1 MSFPLSYIMLQQLS
15 VPLVSFG
22 GQLFSHGSTSPSSP
36 DFLVQDFAVIMIVAA
51 IMLIITHRLKQP
63 MVIGYILAGMI
74 IGPYTPPFSLI
85 QNVNSLNTFAELG
98 IIMLLFVIGT
108 EFPIA
113 KLRSV
118 GRISIVVAIPESIGT
133 LVIVFFVAQTLGF
146 STFDSL
152 FLALAMSITSTV
164 VTVRVLEEL
173 DMIKDKSTVLILGIT
188 IVEDIIAITTLGIFQ
203 SLATNAGQVSILQVS
218 IAIGIV
224 AAFIGSI
231 LLLGSRYVPK
241 IIDKIGKTEDYA
253 LILIVILGL
262 AFGLSFAAKELGLSV
277 ATGAFLAG
285 VLVAESKSAN
295 VARVITTP
303 LRDMFAAIFFI
314 SIGALIDLSHIPM
327 LIVPAMLLILTSFAS
342 KFLIITAILAGAKR
356 YGGITALRTGLGMA
370 SARGELSLVVAK
382 AGQDVGAIGSSVF
395 PILGIVTIVTAFMT
409 SYVIK
414 FGSKIRIVPQRPST
428 PSLLPS
434 SSSFAFTPS
443 SSSETRT
450 KRSGFGYKLIM
461 LIRSKA
467 HDIKNKYF
475 NKA

>member
-1 MSFPLSYIMLQQLS
+1 MLQQLL
-15 VPLVSFG
+15 VPLLSFG
-22 GQLFSHGSTSPSSP
+22 GQLFSHGSTPTSSP
-36 DFLVQDFAVIMIVAA
+36 DFLIQDFAVIMIVAA
-51 IMLIITHRLKQP
+51 IMLVITHRLKQP

-118 GRISIVVAIPESIGT
+118 GRISVIVALPESIGT
-133 LVIVFFVAQTLGF
+133 LVIVFFVAQALGF
-146 STFDSL
+146 SFFDSL

-164 VTVRVLEEL
+164 VTVRILEEL
-173 DMIKDKSTVLILGIT
+173 GMIKDKSTVLILGIT

-203 SLATNAGQVSILQVS
+203 SVAANSGQVSIPQVS
-218 IAIGIV
+218 ISIGIV

-241 IIDKIGKTEDYA
+241 IIDKIGKTGDYA

-295 VARVITTP
+295 IARVITTP

-314 SIGALIDLSHIPM
+314 SIGALIDFSHIPL

-342 KFLIITAILAGAKR
+342 KFLIISAILVRAKG
-356 YGGITALRTGLGMA
+356 YDGITALRTGLGMA

-382 AGQDVGAIGSSVF
+382 AGQDVGAISSSVF
-395 PILGIVTIVTAFMT
+395 PILGVVTIVTTFIT
-409 SYVIK
+409 PYVIK
-414 FGSKIRIVPQRPST
+414 FGSRIRIS
-428 PSLLPS
+428 PSLTS
-434 SSSFAFTPS
+434 SSDEKGS
-443 SSSETRT
+443 SPEKSK
-450 KRSGFGYKLIM
+450 KRFRFGFRL
-461 LIRSKA
+461 
-467 HDIKNKYF
+467 
-475 NKA
+475 

>member
-1 MSFPLSYIMLQQLS
+1 MIQQLS
-15 VPLVSFG
+15 VPLLSFG
-22 GQLFSHGSTSPSSP
+22 GQLFSHGSTPSSSP
-36 DFLVQDFAVIMIVAA
+36 DFLIQDFAVIMIVAA
-51 IMLIITHRLKQP
+51 IMLVITHRLKQP

-113 KLRSV
+113 KLRSI
-118 GRISIVVAIPESIGT
+118 GRISIIIALPESIGT
-133 LVIVFFVAQTLGF
+133 LLIVYFVAQALGF
-146 STFDSL
+146 SFFDSL

-164 VTVRVLEEL
+164 VTVRILEEL
-173 DMIKDKSTVLILGIT
+173 GMIKDKSTVLILGIT

-203 SLATNAGQVSILQVS
+203 SVAANSGQVSILQVS
-218 IAIGIV
+218 ISIGIV

-231 LLLGSRYVPK
+231 LLVGSRYVPK
-241 IIDKIGKTEDYA
+241 IIDKIGKTGDYA

-295 VARVITTP
+295 IARVITTP

-314 SIGALIDLSHIPM
+314 SIGALIDLSHIPL

-342 KFLIITAILAGAKR
+342 KFLIISTILVRAKG
-356 YGGITALRTGLGMA
+356 YDGITALKTGLGMA

-382 AGQDVGAIGSSVF
+382 AGQDVGAISSSVF
-395 PILGIVTIVTAFMT
+395 PILGVVTIVTTFIT
-409 SYVIK
+409 PYVIK
-414 FGSKIRIVPQRPST
+414 FGSRIRIS
-428 PSLLPS
+428 PSLTS
-434 SSSFAFTPS
+434 SSDEKGS
-443 SSSETRT
+443 SPEKSK
-450 KRSGFGYKLIM
+450 KRFRFGFRAI
-461 LIRSKA
+461 
-467 HDIKNKYF
+467 
-475 NKA
+475 

>member
-1 MSFPLSYIMLQQLS
+1 MVQQLS
-15 VPLVSFG
+15 VPLLSFG
-22 GQLFSHGSTSPSSP
+22 GQLFSHGSTPSSSP
-36 DFLVQDFAVIMIVAA
+36 DFLIQDFAVIMIVAA
-51 IMLIITHRLKQP
+51 IMLVITHRLKQP

-113 KLRSV
+113 KLRSI
-118 GRISIVVAIPESIGT
+118 GRISIMVALPESIGT
-133 LVIVFFVAQTLGF
+133 LLIVYFVAQTLGF
-146 STFDSL
+146 SFFDSL

-164 VTVRVLEEL
+164 VTVRILEEL
-173 DMIKDKSTVLILGIT
+173 GMIKDKSTVLILGIT

-203 SLATNAGQVSILQVS
+203 SVAANSGQVSIPQVS
-218 IAIGIV
+218 FSIGIV

-295 VARVITTP
+295 IARVITTP

-314 SIGALIDLSHIPM
+314 SIGALIDLSHIPS

-342 KFLIITAILAGAKR
+342 KFLIISAILVRAKG
-356 YGGITALRTGLGMA
+356 YDGITALRTGLGMA

-382 AGQDVGAIGSSVF
+382 AGQDVGAISSSVF
-395 PILGIVTIVTAFMT
+395 PILGVVTIVTTFIT
-409 SYVIK
+409 PYVIK
-414 FGSKIRIVPQRPST
+414 FGSRIRIS
-428 PSLLPS
+428 PSLTS
-434 SSSFAFTPS
+434 SSDEKGS
-443 SSSETRT
+443 SPEKSK
-450 KRSGFGYKLIM
+450 KRFRFGFRL
-461 LIRSKA
+461 
-467 HDIKNKYF
+467 
-475 NKA
+475 

>member
-1 MSFPLSYIMLQQLS
+1 
-15 VPLVSFG
+15 
-22 GQLFSHGSTSPSSP
+22 
-36 DFLVQDFAVIMIVAA
+36 MIVAA
-51 IMLIITHRLKQP
+51 IMLVITHRLKQP

-113 KLRSV
+113 KLRSI
-118 GRISIVVAIPESIGT
+118 GRISIIVALPESIGT
-133 LVIVFFVAQTLGF
+133 LLIVYFVAQALGF
-146 STFDSL
+146 SFFDSL

-164 VTVRVLEEL
+164 VTVRILEEL
-173 DMIKDKSTVLILGIT
+173 GMIKDKSTVLILGIT
-188 IVEDIIAITTLGIFQ
+188 IVEDIIAITTLGVFQ
-203 SLATNAGQVSILQVS
+203 SVAANSGQVSVLQVS
-218 IAIGIV
+218 ISIGIV

-295 VARVITTP
+295 IARVITTP

-314 SIGALIDLSHIPM
+314 SIGALIDLSHIPL

-342 KFLIITAILAGAKR
+342 KFLIISAILVRAKG
-356 YGGITALRTGLGMA
+356 YEGITALKTGLGMA

-382 AGQDVGAIGSSVF
+382 AGQDVGAISSSVF
-395 PILGIVTIVTAFMT
+395 PILGVVTIVTTFIT
-409 SYVIK
+409 PYVIK
-414 FGSKIRIVPQRPST
+414 FGSRIRIS
-428 PSLLPS
+428 PSLTS
-434 SSSFAFTPS
+434 SSD
-443 SSSETRT
+443 E
-450 KRSGFGYKLIM
+450 KRSSPEKSKKRFRFGFRL
-461 LIRSKA
+461 
-467 HDIKNKYF
+467 
-475 NKA
+475 